1 MYASRDS
8 KEVIVSANN
17 LSGRKIPNIDIAM
30 LPNLQKYESKNRNK
44 KRLKKK
50 KINKL
55 NLSSLCIFPFIFPFI
70 IFII

>member
-17 LSGRKIPNIDIAM
+17 LSGRKIPHIDIAM

-50 KINKL
+50 KNKL

>member
-50 KINKL
+50 KKKN
-55 NLSSLCIFPFIFPFI
+55 
-70 IFII
+70 

>member
-50 KINKL
+50 KNK
-55 NLSSLCIFPFIFPFI
+55 
-70 IFII
+70 